1 MNSRAESDLHASYGF
16 EAHPPLDRPA
26 GLRTG
31 LWYCSFACPSPPP
44 CDSITTSM
52 LTRKVEFIRQSGAY
66 YDVWLDGEKFM
77 SATRENPEVTKARLD
92 NTYGTNFEGS
102 PEPLYGTQFLPR
114 KFKVAVTVRACA
126 CFCPSCTIPSRRRLL
141 FAASL
146 CHSRFGEQGGGS

>member
-1 MNSRAESDLHASYGF
+1 
-16 EAHPPLDRPA
+16 
-26 GLRTG
+26 
-31 LWYCSFACPSPPP
+31 
-44 CDSITTSM
+44 M